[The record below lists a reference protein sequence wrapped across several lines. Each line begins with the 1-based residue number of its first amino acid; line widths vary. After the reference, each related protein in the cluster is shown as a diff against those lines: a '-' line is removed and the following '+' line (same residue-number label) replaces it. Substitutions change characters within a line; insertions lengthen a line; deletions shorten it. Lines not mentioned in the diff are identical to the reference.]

1 VVPLM
6 VRTYRSWGT
15 TVLGVLGV
23 VALMA
28 LGTWTLLT
36 VPSTLDRALTMA
48 GIGAFLQW
56 GIWTASVAPAVRLT
70 RTELLI
76 DNPVM
81 GVVVPWSRIA
91 GVDELGGRVVVRVDD
106 GRVFTPW
113 IASGSLLGA
122 IFGSRSARRLA
133 RELRAAVKAARPG
146 DQGAPVRRR
155 VRLELGFLAV
165 TGAFYTVV
173 ALVAAR

>member
-1 VVPLM
+1 MVPLM
-6 VRTYRSWGT
+6 VRTFRSWGT
-15 TVLGVLGV
+15 VSFGAT
-23 VALMA
+23 AIAAIAA
-28 LGTWTLLT
+28 LGAWTLLT
-36 VPSTLDRALTMA
+36 APSDIGGALLVGWTLAV
-48 GIGAFLQW
+48 LQW

-70 RTELLI
+70 RTDLLI
-76 DNPVM
+76 DNPVL

-122 IFGSRSARRLA
+122 MFGSRSARRLA

-155 VRLELGFLAV
+155 VRLQLGFLAV

>member
-1 VVPLM
+1 M
-6 VRTYRSWGT
+6 VFIF
-15 TVLGVLGV
+15 
-23 VALMA
+23 ALSVWA
-28 LGTWTLLT
+28 LLT
-36 VPSTLDRALTMA
+36 SPVSLLDNLAYAWMLSFGLWIMWSGGMRP
-48 GIGAFLQW
+48 
-56 GIWTASVAPAVRLT
+56 VVRLAGS
-70 RTELLI
+70 ELLI
-76 DNPVM
+76 DNPLVT
-81 GVVVPWSRIA
+81 VVVPLSR
-91 GVDELGGRVVVRVDD
+91 VVEVEEVGGRVGIRVDD

-173 ALVAAR
+173 ALVAPW